1 MTVTTFIDRA
11 QRRVENEQSAVSAKR
26 DAFDRFRDRVS
37 SLPTAPATPAGGMT
51 ATVGTQL
58 QNSRT
63 GDDQCRAVRTA
74 FRETIR
80 PHSCDGDESLL
91 ETIRNEFTDQ
101 IAVALASTTETGFSS
116 ELKGAILSETENRA
130 TETRAMS
137 RALDTETA
145 HLESAGETVDEITA
159 WLAEKNE
166 RPLTEFGFDALQQR
180 HETLA
185 AHRERC
191 DELAQDRQTLLQGTT
206 SQNLDAGIRHS
217 QLVSY
222 LYREFPVDNPVVAT
236 TVRLDE
242 LCASAQRTVRDHLV
256 RRA

>member
-1 MTVTTFIDRA
+1 MTVTTFVDRA
-11 QRRVENEQSAVSAKR
+11 ERRVENEQDAVSAKR
-26 DAFDRFRDRVS
+26 DAFEQFHDRVS
-37 SLPTAPATPAGGMT
+37 SLPTAPAAPAGGMT

-58 QNSRT
+58 QN
-63 GDDQCRAVRTA
+63 GRTA
-74 FRETIR
+74 DDRCRTVRNAFAETIR
-80 PHSCDGDESLL
+80 PHSCDGDEPLL

-116 ELKGAILSETENRA
+116 ELKGAILGETERRRA
-130 TETRAMS
+130 EIDAMS

-145 HLESAGETVDEITA
+145 HLDTAGETVEEITD
-159 WLAEKNE
+159 WFTETNE
-166 RPLTEFGFDALQQR
+166 VPLTELGFDALQQR

-191 DELAQDRQTLLQGTT
+191 DELAQDRQTLLDGTT
-206 SQNLDAGIRHS
+206 SQRLDAGIRHR

-222 LYREFPVDNPVVAT
+222 LYEEFPVDNPVVAT
-236 TVRLDE
+236 AVRLDE

-256 RRA
+256 RRV

>member
-11 QRRVENEQSAVSAKR
+11 RNRVENEQEAVSAKR
-26 DAFDRFRDRVS
+26 DAFEQFQDRVS
-37 SLPTAPATPAGGMT
+37 SLPTAPAASAGGMT

-58 QNSRT
+58 QNGRT

-74 FRETIR
+74 FAETIQ

-116 ELKGAILSETENRA
+116 ELKGAILGETENRR
-130 TETRAMS
+130 TEIRAMS

-145 HLESAGETVDEITA
+145 HLDTAGETVEEITG
-159 WLAEKNE
+159 WFTEKNE
-166 RPLTEFGFDALQQR
+166 VPLTELGFDTLQQR

-185 AHRERC
+185 DHRQRC
-191 DELAQDRQTLLQGTT
+191 DELAQNRQTLLDGTT
-206 SQNLDAGIRHS
+206 SQSLDAGIRHR
-217 QLVSY
+217 QLASY
-222 LYREFPVDNPVVAT
+222 LYQEFPVDNPVMAT
-236 TVRLDE
+236 AVRLDE